1 MNKLNGIM
9 HKSKR
14 NSELIFLLRKT
25 HAKHNNMG
33 SIPYGREAFSISLGI
48 SNFFAFDGMVTSG
61 KTLSHS

>member
-14 NSELIFLLRKT
+14 NSELIVLLQKT

-33 SIPYGREAFSISLGI
+33 SIPYGREAFSISLDFP
-48 SNFFAFDGMVTSG
+48 SFFMLG
-61 KTLSHS
+61 

>member
-25 HAKHNNMG
+25 HTKHNNIG
-33 SIPYGREAFSISLGI
+33 SIPYGIEAL
-48 SNFFAFDGMVTSG
+48 VY
-61 KTLSHS
+61 H

>member
-25 HAKHNNMG
+25 HTKHNNIDT
-33 SIPYGREAFSISLGI
+33 IPYGIEAL
-48 SNFFAFDGMVTSG
+48 VY
-61 KTLSHS
+61 H